1 MQIATVIPLKRGIQ
15 KEELSYFTGQHV
27 TPGIIVR
34 VPVRRSTV
42 NALVVDVKS
51 VEAEKNNIKNADFNL
66 KKITEI
72 LGPSPLRNEL
82 FDTLS
87 ELKEYYITE
96 TGSLINLVLPSFIF
110 NSYEDLSRPE
120 QILTQVQSEN
130 IAQEKLIYQANI
142 EDRLSYYKTYIR
154 ASFAKKQ
161 SVFIILPTIHEIESV
176 ALALKKGIET
186 YTFVLHSDISEKET
200 VLLYNQIVDEEH
212 PVVIIATAG
221 FLAIPRHDI
230 GTIIVEHE
238 SSSAYKTVARPYA
251 DLRLVAELFSKK
263 IGVKFILSDTLLR
276 TETLWRH
283 TKHEFGEVMPV
294 SFRRANDVPVEVI
307 DMRQETEMIGREK
320 QVAILGANTK
330 EILEELNTRSGHV
343 FLFTLKKGLASV
355 TECNDCK
362 RVVSCLRC
370 KNPLTLR
377 MEEGKKKIFY
387 CTTCKETTDTHTRC
401 ITCGSW
407 NLVALGIGSER
418 TRELFEKLYPNI
430 PIFSIDKDSIKS
442 DSAARKVMDAFYA
455 EKRAVLIGTELALFY
470 LEKKVDYTVVVS
482 FDSFFSIPNFRI
494 NERIIGLV
502 SSLTSYTE
510 KKLIIQ
516 TRNPDEKV
524 LQAITI
530 GNFYDLSK
538 REMADREMYKYPPFT
553 TLIKVSVAGGSETL
567 EKAKGQF
574 AEQFEEYNPIILD
587 TKSRIRG
594 YETASMILKVP
605 RTLWSP
611 IELFPGANLDKTLSE
626 KLRILSPRWSI
637 VIDPYDLN

>member
-238 SSSAYKTVARPYA
+238 SSSA
-251 DLRLVAELFSKK
+251 
-263 IGVKFILSDTLLR
+263 
-276 TETLWRH
+276 
-283 TKHEFGEVMPV
+283 
-294 SFRRANDVPVEVI
+294 
-307 DMRQETEMIGREK
+307 
-320 QVAILGANTK
+320 
-330 EILEELNTRSGHV
+330 
-343 FLFTLKKGLASV
+343 
-355 TECNDCK
+355 
-362 RVVSCLRC
+362 
-370 KNPLTLR
+370 
-377 MEEGKKKIFY
+377 
-387 CTTCKETTDTHTRC
+387 
-401 ITCGSW
+401 
-407 NLVALGIGSER
+407 
-418 TRELFEKLYPNI
+418 
-430 PIFSIDKDSIKS
+430 
-442 DSAARKVMDAFYA
+442 
-455 EKRAVLIGTELALFY
+455 
-470 LEKKVDYTVVVS
+470 
-482 FDSFFSIPNFRI
+482 
-494 NERIIGLV
+494 
-502 SSLTSYTE
+502 
-510 KKLIIQ
+510 
-516 TRNPDEKV
+516 
-524 LQAITI
+524 
-530 GNFYDLSK
+530 
-538 REMADREMYKYPPFT
+538 
-553 TLIKVSVAGGSETL
+553 
-567 EKAKGQF
+567 
-574 AEQFEEYNPIILD
+574 
-587 TKSRIRG
+587 
-594 YETASMILKVP
+594 
-605 RTLWSP
+605 
-611 IELFPGANLDKTLSE
+611 
-626 KLRILSPRWSI
+626 
-637 VIDPYDLN
+637 